1 MSMMFLAAPFILLCS
16 FLPLAH
22 SVIAT
27 TKYGKLEGFT
37 ASFPSLPIH
46 LQFHSVDKFLGVP
59 FAAPP
64 TEENRLRKP
73 QPLEGWKPKIR
84 QAKKH
89 GSACMQP
96 QRFAF
101 YFDRYGY
108 NITYSEDCLFL
119 DVYTPNVSLSL
130 PVIIYIHGGAY
141 TGGHSV
147 AFPSDILVLH
157 GVVVV
162 VIQYRLG
169 PFGFFTTED
178 SAAPGN
184 LGLLDQVAALKWV
197 KENIENFGGDPN
209 KITLL
214 GESAGGSSV
223 NFHMMSPLS
232 KDLFHQAIAES
243 GVDLCPWAIQ
253 PSSYGIRFAKELAQ
267 KLHCTSSDHHAMVE
281 CIRKV
286 KAMDI
291 QKAAGDIFI
300 SPAHDFYRW
309 SAVVDGHFLTDTPWN
324 LRKKRKF
331 KKVPLMISF
340 NSHEGA
346 TSIRSLVGTAG
357 LENGVNRS
365 LFKDALSGFVKGR
378 NKR

>member
-1 MSMMFLAAPFILLCS
+1 MSMMLLAAPFIVLSS

-37 ASFPSLPIH
+37 ASYPSLPIH

-73 QPLEGWKPKIR
+73 QPLKGWKPNIR

-89 GSACMQP
+89 ESACMQP

-130 PVIIYIHGGAY
+130 PVIIYIHSGAY

-147 AFPSDILVLH
+147 AFPSDILALH

-169 PFGFFTTED
+169 PFGFFTT
-178 SAAPGN
+178 
-184 LGLLDQVAALKWV
+184 
-197 KENIENFGGDPN
+197 
-209 KITLL
+209 TLL

-223 NFHMMSPLS
+223 NFHIMSPLS

-253 PSSYGIRFAKELAQ
+253 PSSYGIRLVKELAQ

-291 QKAAGDIFI
+291 QKAAGDIDV
-300 SPAHDFYRW
+300 SSGYDFYRW

-331 KKVPLMISF
+331 KKVPLMINF
-340 NSHEGA
+340 NSHERA
-346 TSIRSLVGTAG
+346 TAIRRLVGTAG
-357 LENGVNRS
+357 L
-365 LFKDALSGFVKGR
+365 
-378 NKR
+378 

>member
-1 MSMMFLAAPFILLCS
+1 MSIMLLAAPFIVLCS

-37 ASFPSLPIH
+37 ASYPSLHIH

-73 QPLEGWKPKIR
+73 QPLKGRKPNIR

-101 YFDRYGY
+101 HFDRYGY

-119 DVYTPNVSLSL
+119 DVYTPNVSLSV
-130 PVIIYIHGGAY
+130 PVIIYIHSGAY

-147 AFPSDILVLH
+147 AFPSDILALH

-178 SAAPGN
+178 SSAPRN

-223 NFHMMSPLS
+223 NFHIMSPLS

-243 GVDLCPWAIQ
+243 GVDLCPWPAIQ
-253 PSSYGIRFAKELAQ
+253 PSSYGIRLAKELAQ

-291 QKAAGDIFI
+291 QKAAGDIEV
-300 SPAHDFYRW
+300 S
-309 SAVVDGHFLTDTPWN
+309 SGHEFL
-324 LRKKRKF
+324 
-331 KKVPLMISF
+331 
-340 NSHEGA
+340 
-346 TSIRSLVGTAG
+346 SLV
-357 LENGVNRS
+357 S
-365 LFKDALSGFVKGR
+365 SCGR
-378 NKR
+378 AFSH